1 MAPKIKQRVQSFLES
16 SEWGSLDGDRVHPM
30 IRGKREEDA
39 RRAAGIANAGG
50 AAHPRVANGAPVP
63 SLLDDPEYAELDAR
77 LTDLKTEFTLLERE
91 ISEAVTQVN
100 AHATSERQRKMS
112 SAAALTSRPTD
123 RGIATQFSAESAR
136 RTLEEAQARRA
147 LVRDAIRLQE
157 QLVLAARNRATK
169 SALAEARPHHERLV
183 ERLTLAA
190 LELARAAA
198 EEQDY
203 RTALETNGV
212 LVGEFA
218 QAVPPGAYEMGRLTN
233 EMSAIRR
240 HLERLA
246 HFGYP
251 VPDVP
256 ELARDV
262 RRSA

>member
-1 MAPKIKQRVQSFLES
+1 MPPNIKQSVQSFLES
-16 SEWGSLDGDRVHPM
+16 SEWGSPDGARVHQRT
-30 IRGKREEDA
+30 RGKREEDA

-50 AAHPRVANGAPVP
+50 AARPRIANGAPVP

-77 LTDLKTEFTLLERE
+77 LTELKTEFAGLERE
-91 ISEAVTQVN
+91 ISDAVMQVN
-100 AHATSERQRKMS
+100 AQSTSERQRQIS

-136 RTLEEAQARRA
+136 RTLEETQARRA

-169 SALAEARPHHERLV
+169 AALAAARPHHERLV

-190 LELARAAA
+190 LELARAAE

-203 RTALETNGV
+203 RTALEANGL

-218 QAVPPGAYEMGRLTN
+218 QAVPPGAYEIGRLTN

-240 HLERLA
+240 HLDRLA

-251 VPDVP
+251 VPQVP